1 MGRRGRGARD
11 GDPTQ
16 SATARLP
23 CYTSRVSPADLDAE
37 LTRNVASALRAPWLT
52 PLLVL
57 LSAWIVKGPLLA
69 SLAAAQPGPLAR
81 RLRAVGVVAVAAL
94 LGSLAAAVIKLLVDR
109 TRPPEVLGIEALVAL
124 PTTASFPSGHAT
136 TAAAA
141 ATALALLVPRW
152 RLLAVSLALLVGA
165 SRVLLGVHF
174 VGDVLAGLALGA
186 AIGAVVSAIGRRW
199 LEATDRDREDAGAPS
214 DGPRTAPLSSK

>member
-1 MGRRGRGARD
+1 M
-11 GDPTQ
+11 
-16 SATARLP
+16 
-23 CYTSRVSPADLDAE
+23 SPAEIDAE
-37 LTRNVASALRAPWLT
+37 LTRAAASAVRATWLT

-69 SLAAAQPGPLAR
+69 GLAALQPGPLAR
-81 RLRAVGVVAVAAL
+81 RARAVGVVAAAAL
-94 LGSLAAAVIKLLVDR
+94 LGSLVATVIKLLVDR
-109 TRPPEVLGIEALVAL
+109 VRPPSVLEMEALVVL

-152 RLLAVSLALLVGA
+152 RALACVLAVLVGV

-186 AIGAVVSAIGRRW
+186 AIGAAVALAGRRY
-199 LEATDRDREDAGAPS
+199 LTADEALSRPSTPPARSPTGVDVRRDAGGS
-214 DGPRTAPLSSK
+214 GLSRRRRPRPRRPA